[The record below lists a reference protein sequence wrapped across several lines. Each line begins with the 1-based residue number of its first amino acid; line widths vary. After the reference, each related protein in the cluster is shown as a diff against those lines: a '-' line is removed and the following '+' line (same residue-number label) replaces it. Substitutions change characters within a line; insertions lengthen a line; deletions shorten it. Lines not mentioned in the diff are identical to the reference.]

1 MHRCTG
7 RQLNTSYF
15 TYLLQSSSSAATTA
29 SLSIKLVISIV
40 LAVHK
45 PAVRPIAANTPMSAK
60 IILLRL
66 LTGMAALLLR
76 SLTFKFFALLAR
88 HSIRRSIP
96 FFRRELVN
104 YFFNIIIISDRFV
117 TPLCGGRIISVRLL
131 RSPASSDCA
140 FNRVGCSVS
149 SRYTFPFGLG
159 SAFSAGA
166 VYHIVPKLATCSL
179 RTIP

>member
-45 PAVRPIAANTPMSAK
+45 PAVRLIAANTPMSAK

-96 FFRRELVN
+96 FFSRELVN
-104 YFFNIIIISDRFV
+104 YFFCINNHIRSFCYATLWRPHHFCAALTV
-117 TPLCGGRIISVRLL
+117 TRKFRLCLQPRGLL
-131 RSPASSDCA
+131 RVQSLHL
-140 FNRVGCSVS
+140 
-149 SRYTFPFGLG
+149 PFRAWLG
-159 SAFSAGA
+159 VSAGA
-166 VYHIVPKLATCSL
+166 VYHIVPKLATCFL